1 MFENI
6 DEKTVKFALLIL
18 VVVIIFSIPFAVI
31 SNKTPS
37 SNMVNSQTV
46 SLENVKRNS
55 EMEEAANIQE
65 EEMISED
72 ENADASNIQEE
83 ENAGADTS
91 DNIEHTEKAAIEPLE
106 PLENLPEEAAE
117 ANGAAPNVTQESVAD
132 LMTKADKYR
141 ADKDYVKAIET
152 YKAAAEHADDQL
164 LKAQC
169 YENTAMVYAIVK
181 RYGSAMSYAQQA
193 YNMAPSTSREL
204 LLARLYYKTGDIDK
218 ATKRVNNILQR
229 DFSID
234 K

>member
-46 SLENVKRNS
+46 SSEELKRDS
-55 EMEEAANIQE
+55 EMEEDANVQE
-65 EEMISED
+65 EVISED

-152 YKAAAEHADDQL
+152 YKAAAEHTDDQL

-193 YNMAPSTSREL
+193 YNMAPSTNREL

-229 DFSID
+229 DFSMD